1 MEGVGGD
8 EGFAGLFA
16 AFGDAGGA
24 RGRGGVAAVF
34 PDVLLVFAAPFDVQE
49 AAHGGRGV

>member
-1 MEGVGGD
+1 MCD
-8 EGFAGLFA
+8 ESFAGLFA
-16 AFGDAGGA
+16 ALCDAVGA
-24 RGRGGVAAVF
+24 RGGGGVAAVF